1 MGESAMSAHTV
12 RRLTGMTL
20 VEVLVALVLLAGVLL
35 ALGRFSGT
43 LARTTGTARL
53 VATATQLVADRLET
67 VKGAPRYIAI
77 ESLYVANET
86 NLTGFKGFTRQTQ
99 VLRVG
104 GAASDSI
111 DYKIV
116 TVTVSNPSLTKSV
129 RKSTVIAPF

>member
-1 MGESAMSAHTV
+1 MTT
-12 RRLTGMTL
+12 RRGMTL
-20 VEVLVALVLLAGVLL
+20 VEVLVSLVLMAGVLL

-53 VATATQLVADRLET
+53 TATATQLVADRLET
-67 VKGAPRYIAI
+67 VKGTPRYTAI
-77 ESLYVANET
+77 ESLFVTTET
-86 NLTGFKGFTRQTQ
+86 TIPGFAGFARQTA

-104 GAASDSI
+104 GTATDSV

-116 TVTVSNPSLTKSV
+116 TVTVSNPSLTKAV

>member
-1 MGESAMSAHTV
+1 
-12 RRLTGMTL
+12 MTL
-20 VEVLVALVLLAGVLL
+20 VEVLVALVLMAGVLL

-67 VKGAPRYIAI
+67 VKGAPRYTAI
-77 ESLYVANET
+77 DSLYVATESAMP
-86 NLTGFKGFTRQTQ
+86 GFAGFTRQTQ
-99 VLRVG
+99 VLRIGG
-104 GAASDSI
+104 GATDSV

-116 TVTVSNPSLTKSV
+116 TVTVSNPSLTTAV